1 MKEIPENVR
10 YNINV
15 YNGYYLRLLI
25 YKMHNIFKCSF
36 EEAIK
41 SVSQKVNVF
50 GRKWFVKKSCE
61 FFEIEFKDSIYDKS
75 LKFRPLIRTLK
86 ILPTPEHIIK
96 KCQEKR
102 MQTHFEK
109 YGCKTPFGLKST
121 QDNVKKTFNKKYG
134 GNTPMKSKEVK
145 EKVKNTTL
153 DRYGV
158 TNCMNIDS
166 EILKNIK
173 KPKKEYKQRKT
184 TKKPKEY
191 SDGISHWFYTPEYK
205 KKFQE
210 NKENMIQKAKQTC
223 LEKYGVDN
231 YTKTDEFKMFW
242 QDKKDEILEKR
253 AQTNLLLYGAE
264 HYQQSLH
271 FKQNI
276 DTYTN
281 KIKQTMLNNYGVE
294 NFCQSETYREK
305 LPEII
310 SKKEETNL
318 KKYGVKNYPQSMES
332 KPNKFNI
339 TKEEYNRRLNEEYN
353 NECFIR
359 NNFIKDN
366 KFLKEEF
373 MSYFFISSS
382 HVSKI
387 KHKFNIIEPNRDTIE
402 EVFIK
407 DLENVFN
414 ISLIRQF
421 YIKDLKVRIDA
432 FDENNDICYEF
443 LGDYYHGNPET
454 TNEYDINFKNK
465 KTMLELYIETFNRF
479 DKIKSSGY
487 NIIYIWESD
496 YKNYG
501 LNSLIMY

>member
-25 YKMHNIFKCSF
+25 YRMHNIFKCSF

-61 FFEIEFKDSIYDKS
+61 FFEIDYNDSIYDKS

-86 ILPTPEHIIK
+86 ILPTPDYIIK
-96 KCQEKR
+96 KRQEKR
-102 MQTHFEK
+102 MQTHLEK
-109 YGCKTPFGLKST
+109 YGCKTSFGLKST

-134 GNTPMKSKEVK
+134 GNTPMKSKEIK

-158 TNCMNIDS
+158 TNCMNLDS
-166 EILKNIK
+166 EILKNIE

-210 NKENMIQKAKQTC
+210 NKENMIKKAKQTC

-231 YTKTDEFKMFW
+231 YTKTDEFKTFW

-264 HYQQSLH
+264 HYQHSYI
-271 FKQNI
+271 FKLKIHEINENI
-276 DTYTN
+276 KNTKVVN
-281 KIKQTMLNNYGVE
+281 
-294 NFCQSETYREK
+294 
-305 LPEII
+305 I
-310 SKKEETNL
+310 S
-318 KKYGVKNYPQSMES
+318 
-332 KPNKFNI
+332 
-339 TKEEYNRRLNEEYN
+339 KEEYNRRLNEEYN
-353 NECFIR
+353 NEDFIR

-373 MSYFFISSS
+373 INYFFVHESFITR
-382 HVSKI
+382 I
-387 KHKFNIIEPNRDTIE
+387 KKRFNIIEPNRDTIE

-407 DLENVFN
+407 DLENTFN
-414 ISLIRQF
+414 ISLVRQF

-432 FDENNDICYEF
+432 FDKINNICYEF

-454 TNEYDINFKNK
+454 TNEYDINFKSK

-501 LNSLIMY
+501 LNSLIEY

>member
-25 YKMHNIFKCSF
+25 YRMHNIFKCSF

-61 FFEIEFKDSIYDKS
+61 FFEIDYNGSIYDKS

-86 ILPTPEHIIK
+86 ILPTPDYIIK
-96 KCQEKR
+96 KRQEKR
-102 MQTHFEK
+102 MQTHLEK

-145 EKVKNTTL
+145 DKVKNTTL

-191 SDGISHWFYTPEYK
+191 SDGISYWFYTPEYK

-231 YTKTDEFKMFW
+231 YTKTDEFKIFW

-264 HYQQSLH
+264 HYQHSYN
-271 FKQNI
+271 FKLKIHEINENI
-276 DTYTN
+276 
-281 KIKQTMLNNYGVE
+281 
-294 NFCQSETYREK
+294 
-305 LPEII
+305 
-310 SKKEETNL
+310 
-318 KKYGVKNYPQSMES
+318 KNTKVVNVS
-332 KPNKFNI
+332 
-339 TKEEYNRRLNEEYN
+339 KEEYNRRLNEEYN
-353 NECFIR
+353 NEDFIR

-373 MSYFFISSS
+373 INYFFVHESFITR
-382 HVSKI
+382 I
-387 KHKFNIIEPNRDTIE
+387 KKRFNIIEPNRDTIE

-407 DLENVFN
+407 DLENTFN

-432 FDENNDICYEF
+432 FDKNNNICYEF
-443 LGDYYHGNPET
+443 LGDVWHGNPET

-501 LNSLIMY
+501 LNSLIEY

>member
-36 EEAIK
+36 GEAIK

-61 FFEIEFKDSIYDKS
+61 FFEIDYNDSIYDKS

-86 ILPTPEHIIK
+86 ILPTPDYIIK
-96 KCQEKR
+96 KRQEKR
-102 MQTHFEK
+102 MQTHLEK
-109 YGCKTPFGLKST
+109 YGCKTSFGLKST

-134 GNTPMKSKEVK
+134 GNTPMKSKEIK

-264 HYQQSLH
+264 HYQHSYN
-271 FKQNI
+271 FKLKIHEINENI
-276 DTYTN
+276 KNTKVIN
-281 KIKQTMLNNYGVE
+281 
-294 NFCQSETYREK
+294 
-305 LPEII
+305 I
-310 SKKEETNL
+310 S
-318 KKYGVKNYPQSMES
+318 
-332 KPNKFNI
+332 
-339 TKEEYNRRLNEEYN
+339 KEEYNRRINEDFNEE
-353 NECFIR
+353 FIR
-359 NNFIKDN
+359 KNFIEDG
-366 KFLKEEF
+366 KFKKTDF
-373 MSYFFISSS
+373 INYFFVHESFITR
-382 HVSKI
+382 I
-387 KHKFNIIEPNRDTIE
+387 KKRFNITEPNRDTIE
-402 EVFIK
+402 EIFIK
-407 DLENVFN
+407 DLENTFN

-432 FDENNDICYEF
+432 FDKNNNICYEF

-454 TNEYDINFKNK
+454 TNEYDINFKSK

-501 LNSLIMY
+501 LNSLIEY

>member
-25 YKMHNIFKCSF
+25 YRMHNIFKCSF

-61 FFEIEFKDSIYDKS
+61 FFEIDYNDSIYDKS
-75 LKFRPLIRTLK
+75 LKFRPLIRKLK
-86 ILPTPEHIIK
+86 ILPTPDYIIK
-96 KCQEKR
+96 KRQEKR
-102 MQTHFEK
+102 MQTHLEK
-109 YGCKTPFGLKST
+109 YGCKTSFGLKST

-134 GNTPMKSKEVK
+134 GNTPMKSKEIK

-158 TNCMNIDS
+158 TNCMNIDL

-253 AQTNLLLYGAE
+253 AQTNLLLYDTE
-264 HYQQSLH
+264 HYQRSYI
-271 FKQNI
+271 FKS
-276 DTYTN
+276 
-281 KIKQTMLNNYGVE
+281 KIHEINE
-294 NFCQSETYREK
+294 N
-305 LPEII
+305 
-310 SKKEETNL
+310 TNL
-318 KKYGVKNYPQSMES
+318 EKYNSEDYKTNVINVS
-332 KPNKFNI
+332 
-339 TKEEYNRRLNEEYN
+339 KEEYNRRINEDFNEE
-353 NECFIR
+353 FIR
-359 NNFIKDN
+359 KNFIEDG
-366 KFLKEEF
+366 KFKKTDF
-373 MSYFFISSS
+373 INYFFVHESFITRIKK
-382 HVSKI
+382 KI
-387 KHKFNIIEPNRDTIE
+387 
-402 EVFIK
+402 
-407 DLENVFN
+407 
-414 ISLIRQF
+414 
-421 YIKDLKVRIDA
+421 
-432 FDENNDICYEF
+432 
-443 LGDYYHGNPET
+443 
-454 TNEYDINFKNK
+454 
-465 KTMLELYIETFNRF
+465 
-479 DKIKSSGY
+479 
-487 NIIYIWESD
+487 
-496 YKNYG
+496 
-501 LNSLIMY
+501 

>member
-10 YNINV
+10 YNINL

-25 YKMHNIFKCSF
+25 YRMHNVFKCSF
-36 EEAIK
+36 EEAIR
-41 SVSQKVNVF
+41 SVSQKVNIF

-61 FFEIEFKDSIYDKS
+61 FFEIDYNDSIYDKS

-86 ILPTPEHIIK
+86 ILPTPDYIIK
-96 KCQEKR
+96 KRQEKR
-102 MQTHFEK
+102 MQTHLEK
-109 YGCKTPFGLKST
+109 YGCKTSFGLKST

-134 GNTPMKSKEVK
+134 GNTPMKSKEIK

-158 TNCMNIDS
+158 TNCMNIDL

-253 AQTNLLLYGAE
+253 AQTNLLLYGTE
-264 HYQQSLH
+264 HYQRSYI
-271 FKQNI
+271 FKS
-276 DTYTN
+276 
-281 KIKQTMLNNYGVE
+281 KIHEINE
-294 NFCQSETYREK
+294 N
-305 LPEII
+305 
-310 SKKEETNL
+310 TNL
-318 KKYGVKNYPQSMES
+318 EKYNSEDYKTNVINVS
-332 KPNKFNI
+332 
-339 TKEEYNRRLNEEYN
+339 KEEYNRRINEDFNEE
-353 NECFIR
+353 FIR
-359 NNFIKDN
+359 KNFIEDG
-366 KFLKEEF
+366 KFKKTDF
-373 MSYFFISSS
+373 INYFFVHESFITR
-382 HVSKI
+382 I
-387 KHKFNIIEPNRDTIE
+387 KKRFNITEPNRDTIE

-407 DLENVFN
+407 DLENTFN

-432 FDENNDICYEF
+432 FDKNNNICYEF

-454 TNEYDINFKNK
+454 TNEYDINFKSK

-501 LNSLIMY
+501 LKSLVEY

>member
-25 YKMHNIFKCSF
+25 YRMHNVFKCSF

-61 FFEIEFKDSIYDKS
+61 FFEIDYNDSIYDKS

-86 ILPTPEHIIK
+86 ILPTPDYIIK
-96 KCQEKR
+96 KRQEKR
-102 MQTHFEK
+102 MQTHLEK
-109 YGCKTPFGLKST
+109 YGCKTSFGLKST

-134 GNTPMKSKEVK
+134 GNTPMKSKEIK

-158 TNCMNIDS
+158 TNCMNIDGVDHNYNY
-166 EILKNIK
+166 ENIK
-173 KPKKEYKQRKT
+173 
-184 TKKPKEY
+184 
-191 SDGISHWFYTPEYK
+191 SSVYK
-205 KKFQE
+205 KYGVDNIFQL
-210 NKENMIQKAKQTC
+210 KEIQEKIKNTN
-223 LEKYGVDN
+223 LEKYGV
-231 YTKTDEFKMFW
+231 ECVLSIP
-242 QDKKDEILEKR
+242 EI
-253 AQTNLLLYGAE
+253 
-264 HYQQSLH
+264 
-271 FKQNI
+271 
-276 DTYTN
+276 
-281 KIKQTMLNNYGVE
+281 
-294 NFCQSETYREK
+294 REK
-305 LPEII
+305 GKKTKKERYNNPNFINI
-310 SKKEETNL
+310 NKKEETNL
-318 KKYGVKNYPQSMES
+318 KKYGVKNYAQSMES
-332 KPNKFNI
+332 KPNKFNV
-339 TKEEYNRRLNEEYN
+339 TKEEYNRRINEDYN
-353 NECFIR
+353 NEYFIR
-359 NNFIKDN
+359 NNFIKDG

-373 MSYFFISSS
+373 MLYFFISSS

-402 EVFIK
+402 EIFIK
-407 DLENVFN
+407 DLENTFN

-432 FDENNDICYEF
+432 FDKNNNICYEF
-443 LGDYYHGNPET
+443 LGDIWHGNPET

-501 LNSLIMY
+501 LNSLVEY

>member
-36 EEAIK
+36 GEAIK

-61 FFEIEFKDSIYDKS
+61 FFEIDYNDSIYDKS

-86 ILPTPEHIIK
+86 ILPTPDYIIK
-96 KCQEKR
+96 KRQEKR
-102 MQTHFEK
+102 MQTHLEK
-109 YGCKTPFGLKST
+109 YGCKTSFGLKST
-121 QDNVKKTFNKKYG
+121 QDNVKQTFNKKYG
-134 GNTPMKSKEVK
+134 GNTPMKSKEIK

-191 SDGISHWFYTPEYK
+191 SDGILHWFYTPEYK

-253 AQTNLLLYGAE
+253 AQTNLLLYGTE
-264 HYQQSLH
+264 HYQWSYI
-271 FKQNI
+271 FKS
-276 DTYTN
+276 
-281 KIKQTMLNNYGVE
+281 KIHEINE
-294 NFCQSETYREK
+294 N
-305 LPEII
+305 
-310 SKKEETNL
+310 TNL
-318 KKYGVKNYPQSMES
+318 EKYNSEEYKTNVI
-332 KPNKFNI
+332 NI
-339 TKEEYNRRLNEEYN
+339 SKEEYNRRINEDFNEE
-353 NECFIR
+353 FIR
-359 NNFIKDN
+359 KNFIEDG
-366 KFLKEEF
+366 KFKKTDF
-373 MSYFFISSS
+373 INYFFVHESFITR
-382 HVSKI
+382 I
-387 KHKFNIIEPNRDTIE
+387 KKRFNITEPNRDTIE
-402 EVFIK
+402 EIFIK
-407 DLENVFN
+407 DLENTFN

-432 FDENNDICYEF
+432 FDKNNNICYEF

-454 TNEYDINFKNK
+454 TNEYDINFKSK

-501 LNSLIMY
+501 LNSLIEY

>member
-15 YNGYYLRLLI
+15 YDNYYLKLLI
-25 YKMHNIFKCSF
+25 YRMHNIFKCSF

-41 SVSQKVNVF
+41 SVSQKVNIF

-61 FFEIEFKDSIYDKS
+61 FFEIDYNDSIYDKS
-75 LKFRPLIRTLK
+75 LKFRPLTRQLK
-86 ILPTPEHIIK
+86 VLPTPEHIIK
-96 KCQEKR
+96 KRQEKR

-121 QDNVKKTFNKKYG
+121 QDKVKNTFNKKYG

-145 EKVKNTTL
+145 DKVKNTTL

-253 AQTNLLLYGAE
+253 AQTNLLLYGTE
-264 HYQQSLH
+264 HYQRSYI
-271 FKQNI
+271 FKS
-276 DTYTN
+276 
-281 KIKQTMLNNYGVE
+281 KIHEINE
-294 NFCQSETYREK
+294 N
-305 LPEII
+305 
-310 SKKEETNL
+310 TNL
-318 KKYGVKNYPQSMES
+318 EKYNSEEYKTNVINVS
-332 KPNKFNI
+332 
-339 TKEEYNRRLNEEYN
+339 KEEYNRRINEDFNEE
-353 NECFIR
+353 FIR
-359 NNFIKDN
+359 KNFIEDG
-366 KFLKEEF
+366 KFKKTDF
-373 MSYFFISSS
+373 INYFFVHESFITR
-382 HVSKI
+382 I
-387 KHKFNIIEPNRDTIE
+387 KKRFNITEPNRDTIE

-407 DLENVFN
+407 DLENTFN
-414 ISLIRQF
+414 VSLIRQF

-432 FDENNDICYEF
+432 FDKNNNICYEF

-454 TNEYDINFKNK
+454 TNEYDINFKSK

-479 DKIKSSGY
+479 DKIKYFGY

-496 YKNYG
+496 YKKYG
-501 LNSLIMY
+501 LKSLVEY

>member
-36 EEAIK
+36 GEAIK

-61 FFEIEFKDSIYDKS
+61 FFEIDYNDSIYDKS

-86 ILPTPEHIIK
+86 ILPTPDYIIK
-96 KCQEKR
+96 KRQEKR
-102 MQTHFEK
+102 MQTHLEK
-109 YGCKTPFGLKST
+109 YGCKTSFGLKST

-134 GNTPMKSKEVK
+134 GNTPMKSKEIK

-264 HYQQSLH
+264 HYQHSYN
-271 FKQNI
+271 FKS
-276 DTYTN
+276 
-281 KIKQTMLNNYGVE
+281 KIYEINE
-294 NFCQSETYREK
+294 N
-305 LPEII
+305 
-310 SKKEETNL
+310 TNL
-318 KKYGVKNYPQSMES
+318 EKYNSEEYKTNVI
-332 KPNKFNI
+332 NI
-339 TKEEYNRRLNEEYN
+339 SKEEYNRRINEDFNEE
-353 NECFIR
+353 FIR
-359 NNFIKDN
+359 KNFIEDG
-366 KFLKEEF
+366 KFKKTDF
-373 MSYFFISSS
+373 INYFFVHESFITR
-382 HVSKI
+382 I
-387 KHKFNIIEPNRDTIE
+387 KKRFNITEPNRDTIE
-402 EVFIK
+402 EIFIK
-407 DLENVFN
+407 DLENTFN

-432 FDENNDICYEF
+432 FDKNNNICYEF

-454 TNEYDINFKNK
+454 TNEYDINFKSK

-501 LNSLIMY
+501 LNSLIEY